1 MMIDK
6 QSFTYKIVEKCEIK
20 ADVYTVLDDVKRPII
35 MWIHG
40 GALITGHRENIS
52 PDQIGLYVKAG
63 YTLISIDY
71 RLAPETKLKAI
82 IEDIQDAYKW
92 LREESSHLFNFNQDR
107 IAIIGHS
114 AGGYLTL
121 MTGFCVKPRPKALI
135 SFYGYGDI
143 TGDWYR
149 KPDPFYCNQPLIS
162 KEEAYRSV
170 GGPIISE
177 ALSQPNRGRFYLYC
191 RQHGLWPK
199 EVSGHDPN
207 KEPKVFDSF
216 CPIRNIT
223 KEYPPTMLLHG
234 DKDTDVP
241 YSQSLM
247 MANELARV
255 GVEHKMITIHNGEH
269 GFDKDFRDPSV
280 ADAFRR
286 VVKFLKEHLS

>member
-1 MMIDK
+1 MIDK
-6 QSFTYKIVEKCEIK
+6 QSFIYKIVERCEIK
-20 ADVYTVLDDVKRPII
+20 ADVYTVLDDVKHPII
-35 MWIHG
+35 MWIHD

-92 LREESSHLFNFNQDR
+92 VREESSHLFNFNQDR

-143 TGDWYR
+143 TGDWYS
-149 KPDPFYCNQPLIS
+149 KPDPFYCKQPLVP
-162 KEEAYRSV
+162 KEEAYGSV
-170 GGPIISE
+170 GGPVISE

>member
-1 MMIDK
+1 MIEK

-20 ADVYTVLDDVKRPII
+20 ADVYTVSDDVKRPVVI
-35 MWIHG
+35 WIHG
-40 GALITGHRENIS
+40 GALITGYRENIK

-92 LREESSHLFNFNQDR
+92 IREESSHLLNLDPDR

-121 MTGFCVKPRPKALI
+121 MAGFCVNPRPKALI

-143 TGDWYR
+143 TGDWYS
-149 KPDPFYCNQPLIS
+149 KPDPFYCKQPLVP
-162 KEEAYRSV
+162 KEEAYASV
-170 GGPIISE
+170 GGPVISE

-199 EVSGHDPN
+199 EVTGHDPN
-207 KEPKVFDSF
+207 TEPSAFDSF

-247 MANELARV
+247 MANELAHV
-255 GVEHKMITIHNGEH
+255 GVKHELITIHDGEH
-269 GFDKDFRDPSV
+269 GFDKDFKDPV
-280 ADAFRR
+280 VTDAFSR
-286 VVKFLKEHLS
+286 VVTFLKKYLS

>member
-1 MMIDK
+1 MIDK
-6 QSFTYKIVEKCEIK
+6 QSFTYKIVERCEIK
-20 ADVYTVLDDVKRPII
+20 ADVYTVSDGVKRPVV

-40 GALITGHRENIS
+40 GALITGHRENIK

-82 IEDIQDAYKW
+82 IEDIQDAYEW
-92 LREESSHLFNFNQDR
+92 VREESSHLFNFDPDR

-121 MTGFCVKPRPKALI
+121 MAGFCVNPRPKALI

-143 TGDWYR
+143 TGDWYS
-149 KPDPFYCNQPLIS
+149 KPDPFYCKQSLVP
-162 KEEAYRSV
+162 KEEAYASV
-170 GGPIISE
+170 GGPVISE

-223 KEYPPTMLLHG
+223 KEYPSTILLHG

-247 MANELARV
+247 MANEFAHV
-255 GVEHKMITIHNGEH
+255 GVKHELITIHDGEH
-269 GFDKDFRDPSV
+269 GFDKDFKDPV
-280 ADAFRR
+280 VTDAFSR
-286 VVKFLKEHLS
+286 VVTFLKKYLS

>member
-1 MMIDK
+1 MIDK
-6 QSFTYKIVEKCEIK
+6 QSFIYKIVERCEIK

-40 GALITGHRENIS
+40 GALITGHRENIN

-92 LREESSHLFNFNQDR
+92 VREESSHLFNFDSDR

-121 MTGFCVKPRPKALI
+121 MAGFCVNPRPKALI

-143 TGDWYR
+143 TGDWYS
-149 KPDPFYCNQPLIS
+149 KPDPFYCKQPLVP
-162 KEEAYRSV
+162 KEEAYGSV
-170 GGPIISE
+170 GGPVISE

-207 KEPKVFDSF
+207 KEPKVFYSF

-223 KEYPPTMLLHG
+223 KEYPSTMLLHG

-241 YSQSLM
+241 YSQSLL
-247 MANELARV
+247 MANELERV
-255 GVEHKMITIHNGEH
+255 GVEHEMITIRDGEH
-269 GFDKDFRDPSV
+269 GFDNDFRDPSV
-280 ADAFRR
+280 ADAFSR

>member
-1 MMIDK
+1 MIDK

-20 ADVYTVLDDVKRPII
+20 ADVYTVSNDSKRPVV

-40 GALITGHRENIS
+40 GALITGHRENIN

-92 LREESSHLFNFNQDR
+92 IREESPHLFNLDPDR

-121 MTGFCVKPRPKALI
+121 IAGFCVNPRPKALI

-143 TGDWYR
+143 TGDWYS
-149 KPDPFYCNQPLIS
+149 KPDPFYCKQPLVP
-162 KEEAYRSV
+162 KEEAYAPV
-170 GGPIISE
+170 GGPVISE
-177 ALSQPNRGRFYLYC
+177 ALSQPNRGRYYLYC

-199 EVSGHDPN
+199 EVTGHDPN

-255 GVEHKMITIHNGEH
+255 GVKHEQITIHDGEH
-269 GFDKDFRDPSV
+269 GFDKDFKDPV
-280 ADAFRR
+280 VTDAFSR
-286 VVKFLKEHLS
+286 VVTFLKKYLN